1 MEQAHITILHHGAV
15 KGVTGSCHQLQ
26 VGEASILI
34 DCGLFQ
40 GRERRD
46 DLQIEFAIDT
56 LRALVVTH
64 VHIDHVG
71 RIPYLLAAGFNGPI
85 YCSAPSA
92 LLLPAM
98 LEDALKIGFTKNKA
112 LIASVLAK
120 LESQLRPLPYN
131 EWQAIAGIELSIRLQ
146 RAGHI
151 LGSAYV
157 ECATPGQ
164 HIVFSGDLG
173 APHSPLLVAPQPP
186 ERGEVLILESTYG
199 DKNHDSRIDRRLRL
213 KAAIEHALA
222 DGGTLLIPAFSLGR
236 TQDLLYEIEGIISEF
251 GHHHA
256 APGLP
261 WQELEIVVDS
271 PLAANFTALYRKLK
285 PFWNL
290 EAQARLREERHPLAF
305 EQMTVIDSHQ
315 DHLHAVQFLA
325 RNHKPYIVLAG
336 SGMCTGGRVVN
347 YLKALLGDARNDV
360 LFVGYQAEG
369 TPGRVILDYGPA
381 FNADNAQDPVAT
393 SVSTSHSI
401 SDSTIEPNKQSSEP
415 WVELDGQRYIIRAK
429 VHQITGYSAHAGQA
443 DLIAF
448 ATAIIPPPKQIR
460 LVHGETQAKAVL
472 QEKLTALLPETE
484 VLIP

>member
-1 MEQAHITILHHGAV
+1 MEQQQIKVLHHGGV
-15 KGVTGSCHQLQ
+15 QGVTGSCHELQ
-26 VGEASILI
+26 VGEAGVLI

-40 GRERRD
+40 GRDRRD
-46 DLQIEFAIDT
+46 DLQIEFAIDHI
-56 LRALVVTH
+56 RALIVSH
-64 VHIDHVG
+64 VHIDHIG
-71 RIPYLLAAGFNGPI
+71 RIPYLLAAGFSGPI

-112 LIASVLAK
+112 LIARVLAK
-120 LESQLRPLPYN
+120 LESQLQPLPYD
-131 EWQAIAGIELSIRLQ
+131 EWLPIAGMELSIRLQ

-157 ECATPGQ
+157 ECATPHQ
-164 HIVFSGDLG
+164 RIVFSGDLG
-173 APHSPLLVAPQPP
+173 APHSPLLMASQAP
-186 ERGEVLILESTYG
+186 ERCDVLILESTYG
-199 DKNHDSRIDRRLRL
+199 DKNHDNRMDRRLRL
-213 KAAIEHALA
+213 KAAIEHALM

-251 GHHHA
+251 GHHNVA
-256 APGLP
+256 SGLP
-261 WQELEIVVDS
+261 WHELEIVVDS
-271 PLAANFTALYRKLK
+271 PLAANFTELYRKLK

-290 EAQARLREERHPLAF
+290 EAQARLREGRHPLAF

-315 DHLHAVQFLA
+315 DHLLAVQFLA

-347 YLKALLGDARNDV
+347 YLKALLGESRNDV

-369 TPGRVILDYGPA
+369 TPGRAILDYGPA
-381 FNADNAQDPVAT
+381 FNPSLDSGLITDLDPTLADEAQTQIP
-393 SVSTSHSI
+393 S
-401 SDSTIEPNKQSSEP
+401 QSSAEP
-415 WVELDGQRYIIRAK
+415 WVELDGQRFTIRAK
-429 VHQITGYSAHAGQA
+429 VHQVSGYSAHAGQA

-448 ATAIIPPPKQIR
+448 ATGITPHPKQIR
-460 LVHGETQAKAVL
+460 LVHGEAPAKAVL
-472 QEKLTALLPETE
+472 QKKLQALLPETE